1 MSELKFRTDLKRFS
15 QLVEKDVGT
24 VRRRVAK
31 ALYEKT
37 SRRTPV
43 DTGRLRASW
52 ALSDGTPS
60 NYTAPVGAS
69 GLGPVTATFSNPF
82 EASYLVNNLPY
93 VLPIEFGGH
102 SRKAPAG
109 MVRISIAEVDAELK
123 SVLERLR

>member
-1 MSELKFRTDLKRFS
+1 MSELKFRTDLKHFA
-15 QLVEKDVGT
+15 QLIEKDLGT
-24 VRRRVAK
+24 VRRRVALS
-31 ALYEKT
+31 LYGKT
-37 SRRTPV
+37 TRRTPV
-43 DTGRLRASW
+43 DTGRLRSSW

-60 NYTAPVGAS
+60 DYVASVGSS
-69 GLGPVTATFSNPF
+69 GPGPITATFRNPY